1 MKTPR
6 SGGENGPKR
15 TVGSMSEGATA
26 TLYADQSNRGRKNGP
41 RNIMS
46 GKTAFRKVLE
56 VAITIDH

>member
-1 MKTPR
+1 
-6 SGGENGPKR
+6 
-15 TVGSMSEGATA
+15 MSEGATA